1 LGIVIYYNGKTLHKN
16 KVKNTRE
23 KKMNDNL
30 KIPPNERHKF
40 SQPLGKLYA
49 GTREKTIIEVEKAIK
64 EYLKKGFEV
73 SVYLVGDIVTQDF
86 LASSFLKPLI
96 FLCIV
101 DEKTQ
106 RNHIKIEFEDFFEE
120 IIEFENPE
128 GGIKKESFTLLDAI
142 VKSKKRTLLKII
154 VGEEDLLVLPLVMS
168 IDLDDNVKNL
178 VFYGQPPV
186 TDSKKTIPE
195 GIVMVDVEK
204 RIQKVVDKFVGM
216 MM

>member
-1 LGIVIYYNGKTLHKN
+1 
-16 KVKNTRE
+16 
-23 KKMNDNL
+23 MNDNL

-40 SQPLGKLYA
+40 SQPLGKLYT
-49 GTREKTIIEVEKAIK
+49 GTREETIIEVEKAIK

-86 LASSFLKPLI
+86 LASYFLKPFI
-96 FLCIV
+96 SVCIV

-106 RNHIKIEFEDFFEE
+106 RNQIKIEFEDFFEE
-120 IIEFENPE
+120 IIEFENPQGE
-128 GGIKKESFTLLDAI
+128 IKKESFTLLDAI
-142 VKSKKRTLLKII
+142 VKSKKRTLLKVT
-154 VGEEDLLVLPLVMS
+154 VGEEDLLVLPLVLS
-168 IDLDDNVKNL
+168 INLNDKVKNL
-178 VFYGQPPV
+178 VFYGQPPI
-186 TDSKKTIPE
+186 TDSRKTIPE

>member
-1 LGIVIYYNGKTLHKN
+1 MGIVIYYNSKTLRKN
-16 KVKNTRE
+16 KVNKIGV
-23 KKMNDNL
+23 KKLNDNL

-49 GTREKTIIEVEKAIK
+49 GTREETIIEVEKTIQ

-86 LASSFLKPLI
+86 LASNFLKPLI
-96 FLCIV
+96 LLCIV

-106 RNHIKIEFEDFFEE
+106 RNHIKIEIDDFFEE

-128 GGIKKESFTLLDAI
+128 GGIKKESFTILDEI
-142 VKSKKRTLLKII
+142 VKSKRRTLLRVT
-154 VGEEDLLVLPLVMS
+154 VGEEDLLVLPLVLS
-168 IDLDDNVKNL
+168 IALNDKVKNL

-186 TDSKKTIPE
+186 TDSRKSIPE

>member
-1 LGIVIYYNGKTLHKN
+1 
-16 KVKNTRE
+16 
-23 KKMNDNL
+23 MNDNL

-49 GTREKTIIEVEKAIK
+49 GTREETIIEVEKAIK

-86 LASSFLKPLI
+86 LASYFLKPFI
-96 FLCIV
+96 SVCIV

-106 RNHIKIEFEDFFEE
+106 RNQIKIEFEDFFEE
-120 IIEFENPE
+120 IIEFENPQGE
-128 GGIKKESFTLLDAI
+128 IKKESFTLLDAI
-142 VKSKKRTLLKII
+142 VKSKKRTLLKVT
-154 VGEEDLLVLPLVMS
+154 VGEEDLLVLPLVLS
-168 IDLDDNVKNL
+168 INLNDKVKNL
-178 VFYGQPPV
+178 VFYGQPPI
-186 TDSKKTIPE
+186 TDSRKTIPE